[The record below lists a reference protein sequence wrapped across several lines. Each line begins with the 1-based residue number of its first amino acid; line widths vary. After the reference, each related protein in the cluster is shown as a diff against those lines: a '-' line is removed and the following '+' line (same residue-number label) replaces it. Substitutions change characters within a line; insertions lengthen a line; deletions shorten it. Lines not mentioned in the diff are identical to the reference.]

1 MIISLLTRKI
11 SRPRRATKRFYAH
24 SLSAAAVGN
33 KVLKYTIPA
42 YTTFDAALGVVKDN
56 WTAQLTGSNLSNS
69 DAATNISAAQWIKA
83 TTIPLRPRVL
93 MPTISYRSERHA
105 CGHRQQACPHLAPQR
120 PALTPE
126 HRPQMDG
133 QKPMLNDPL
142 KGPRERKALRAWR
155 RSPLGNGARC
165 LRRLVFVL
173 A

>member
-56 WTAQLTGSNLSNS
+56 RTAQLTGSNLSNS

-83 TTIPLRPRVL
+83 TIPLRPRVPML
-93 MPTISYRSERHA
+93 TMSYRSELRA
-105 CGHRQQACPHLAPQR
+105 CGHRQQACPHLAPQG

-133 QKPMLNDPL
+133 QKPMLNDPF

-165 LRRLVFVL
+165 SRRLVFVL